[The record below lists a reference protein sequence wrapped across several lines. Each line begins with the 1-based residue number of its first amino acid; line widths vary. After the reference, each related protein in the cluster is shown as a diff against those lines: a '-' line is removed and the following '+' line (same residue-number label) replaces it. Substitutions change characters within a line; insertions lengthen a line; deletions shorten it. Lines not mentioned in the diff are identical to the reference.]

1 MAGLSTGFN
10 FASIGNV
17 GLYAKQLVNSYSAA
31 AKASSTRAGSPQS
44 ALDTIASTA
53 AANAKFTATNTANL
67 KSLKTTAGSLEQAAR
82 NITNSSG
89 QDALVSAA
97 ENFASAYNRTMGH
110 LTGGG
115 ADGAGVSKAI
125 GYVGNNGMTAMS
137 IAGRGG
143 YAYTSQRMANMGITI
158 DENGQM
164 QVDAEKLK
172 GAAQESPATVKS
184 MLVGYGSISETTM
197 QNADRAMRIP
207 AATYTDFSQMQV
219 SDSLLGALLPA
230 AGSLFDFYA

>member
-1 MAGLSTGFN
+1 MAGLNTGFN

-31 AKASSTRAGSPQS
+31 AKASSAQVGSS
-44 ALDTIASTA
+44 NTALDTIANTA
-53 AANAKFTATNTANL
+53 TANAKFAATNTANL

-82 NITNSSG
+82 NVTSSSG

-110 LTGGG
+110 LTSGA
-115 ADGAGVSKAI
+115 ADGSGVSKAI
-125 GYVGNNGMTAMS
+125 GYVGDNGMTAMS
-137 IAGRGG
+137 IANRGG
-143 YAYTSQRMANMGITI
+143 YAYGSARMASMGITI
-158 DENGQM
+158 DDDGLM

-172 GAAQESPATVKS
+172 AAATQSPATVKS

-197 QNADRAMRIP
+197 QNADKAMRIP

-219 SDSLLGALLPA
+219 TDSLLGALLPKT
-230 AGSLFDFYA
+230 GTLFDFFA